1 MEKECETYTV
11 ADYLSGKVKFGV
23 NDEALRPILLDRG
36 LDLDIP
42 YGDADKSALR
52 LAYADMLKWFVLGAS
67 KVNNTSDSDNGW
79 SHSGGGYEL
88 SDTDRRELKEE
99 AETTTSLF
107 ALTTSILPLRSIST
121 PTARPFSMTIFRA
134 KQRTR
139 ETFCRFIAGRR

>member
-52 LAYADMLKWFVLGAS
+52 LAYADILKWFVLGAS

-88 SDTDRRELKEE
+88 SDTDRRELK
-99 AETTTSLF
+99 
-107 ALTTSILPLRSIST
+107 
-121 PTARPFSMTIFRA
+121 
-134 KQRTR
+134 
-139 ETFCRFIAGRR
+139 

>member
-23 NDEALRPILLDRG
+23 NDEVLRPILLDRG

-42 YGDADKSALR
+42 YGDADKSTLR
-52 LAYADMLKWFVLGAS
+52 LAYADILKWFVLGAS

-99 AETTTSLF
+99 ANAIYQELEPSSVFKSQSSFKIVSHGIKRATYTPYGM
-107 ALTTSILPLRSIST
+107 PLGHVI
-121 PTARPFSMTIFRA
+121 
-134 KQRTR
+134 KH
-139 ETFCRFIAGRR
+139 

>member
-42 YGDADKSALR
+42 YGDADKSTLR
-52 LAYADMLKWFVLGAS
+52 LAYADILKWFVLGAS

-79 SHSGGGYEL
+79 THSGGGYDMSDNDRSEMKAEANAIYAEL
-88 SDTDRRELKEE
+88 EPDSMLKKKS
-99 AETTTSLF
+99 TFRVTSNGVKR
-107 ALTTSILPLRSIST
+107 ANYSPWGEPLSHI
-121 PTARPFSMTIFRA
+121 I
-134 KQRTR
+134 K
-139 ETFCRFIAGRR
+139 

>member
-11 ADYLSGKVKFGV
+11 ADYLSGKVKFSV

-36 LDLDIP
+36 LDLDIQ
-42 YGDADKSALR
+42 YGDADKSTLR
-52 LAYADMLKWFVLGAS
+52 LAYADILKWFVLGAS

-99 AETTTSLF
+99 ANAIYQELEPSSVFKSQSSFKIVSHGIKRATYTPYGM
-107 ALTTSILPLRSIST
+107 PLGHVI
-121 PTARPFSMTIFRA
+121 
-134 KQRTR
+134 KH
-139 ETFCRFIAGRR
+139 

>member
-52 LAYADMLKWFVLGAS
+52 LAYADILKWFVLGAS

-79 SHSGGGYEL
+79 THSGGGYDMSDNDRSEMKAEANAIYAEL
-88 SDTDRRELKEE
+88 EPD
-99 AETTTSLF
+99 
-107 ALTTSILPLRSIST
+107 SILKKKSTFRVTSHGVNRANYSTWGEPLPHI
-121 PTARPFSMTIFRA
+121 I
-134 KQRTR
+134 K
-139 ETFCRFIAGRR
+139 

>member
-23 NDEALRPILLDRG
+23 KDEALRPILLDRG

-42 YGDADKSALR
+42 YGDADKSVLR
-52 LAYADMLKWFVLGAS
+52 LAYADILKWFVLGAS

-99 AETTTSLF
+99 ANAIYQELEPSSVFKSQSSFKIVSHGIKRATYTPYGM
-107 ALTTSILPLRSIST
+107 PLGHVI
-121 PTARPFSMTIFRA
+121 
-134 KQRTR
+134 KH
-139 ETFCRFIAGRR
+139 

>member
-11 ADYLSGKVKFGV
+11 SDYLSGKVKFGV

-42 YGDADKSALR
+42 YGDADKSTLR

-99 AETTTSLF
+99 ANAIYQELEPSSVFKSQSSFKIVSHGIKRATYTPYGM
-107 ALTTSILPLRSIST
+107 PLGHVI
-121 PTARPFSMTIFRA
+121 
-134 KQRTR
+134 KH
-139 ETFCRFIAGRR
+139 

>member
-23 NDEALRPILLDRG
+23 NDEVLRPILFDRG
-36 LDLDIP
+36 LDLAIT
-42 YGDADKSALR
+42 YGDDDNNAQS

-99 AETTTSLF
+99 ANAIYQELEPSSVFKSQSSFKIVSHGIKRATYTPYGM
-107 ALTTSILPLRSIST
+107 PLGHVI
-121 PTARPFSMTIFRA
+121 
-134 KQRTR
+134 KH
-139 ETFCRFIAGRR
+139 

>member
-1 MEKECETYTV
+1 MEKECEIYTV

-23 NDEALRPILLDRG
+23 NDETLRPILLDRG

-42 YGDADKSALR
+42 YGDADKSTLR
-52 LAYADMLKWFVLGAS
+52 LAYADTLKWFVLGAS

-99 AETTTSLF
+99 ANAIYQELEPSSVFKSQSSFKIVSHGIKRATYTPYGM
-107 ALTTSILPLRSIST
+107 PLGHVI
-121 PTARPFSMTIFRA
+121 
-134 KQRTR
+134 KH
-139 ETFCRFIAGRR
+139 

>member
-52 LAYADMLKWFVLGAS
+52 LAYADILKWFVLGAS

-79 SHSGGGYEL
+79 THSGGGYDMSDNDRSEMKAEANAIYAEL
-88 SDTDRRELKEE
+88 EPDSMLKKKS
-99 AETTTSLF
+99 TFRLTSHGVKRANYSPLGEP
-107 ALTTSILPLRSIST
+107 LPHI
-121 PTARPFSMTIFRA
+121 I
-134 KQRTR
+134 K
-139 ETFCRFIAGRR
+139 